1 MDNNDGSIIPLKGG
15 GRRPPG
21 FSLVELMIVIA
32 LVGLLAALSA
42 PTISNSMEQNR
53 ITDLN
58 RAVANGFS
66 QARQYAMRQN
76 QAVFVDI
83 QAGDDGSVTFYDPA
97 NRREAQSCALA
108 DDGGATDQNTLN
120 EVNIAEYG
128 LDIEIESVD
137 PANLV
142 CIAPNGR
149 VLQPA
154 GIPLDGVNDGTDCGE
169 MNLMI
174 RLIGDGEDLGNLHD
188 CTADDE
194 LSVQRELA
202 NFSMI
207 HVGYGGQVRI
217 IR

>member
-1 MDNNDGSIIPLKGG
+1 MDNNRSIIALTIG
-15 GRRPPG
+15 GRAPRG

-53 ITDLN
+53 IADLN
-58 RAVANGFS
+58 RAVGNGFL

-76 QAVFVDI
+76 QAVFVDV
-83 QAGDDGSVTFYDPA
+83 QTGTDGSITFYEPT
-97 NRREAQSCALA
+97 NREDAQSCSLA
-108 DDGGATDQNTLN
+108 DDGGPNDENTLN
-120 EVNIAEYG
+120 QVNIAEYG
-128 LDIEIESVD
+128 LDIRIDSVD
-137 PANLV
+137 PANRV

-149 VLQPA
+149 VLQPT
-154 GIPLDGVNDGTDCGE
+154 GIPLGGVNSGDECED

-174 RLIGDGEDLGNLHD
+174 RLIGQDDDLGSLHN
-188 CTADDE
+188 CTADDD
-194 LSVQRELA
+194 LSIERELA

>member
-1 MDNNDGSIIPLKGG
+1 MDNNNGSIIPLTIG
-15 GRRPPG
+15 GRAPRG

-58 RAVANGFS
+58 RAVANGFL
-66 QARQYAMRQN
+66 QARQHAMRQN

-83 QAGDDGSVTFYDPA
+83 TQGSNGSITFYEPT
-97 NRREAQSCALA
+97 NREDAQSCSLA
-108 DDGGATDQNTLN
+108 NDGGPNDQNTLN
-120 EVNIAEYG
+120 QVNLAEYG
-128 LDIEIESVD
+128 LDITIDSVD

-149 VLQPA
+149 VLQPT
-154 GIPLDGVNDGTDCGE
+154 GIPLEGVNDGNGCQD

-174 RLIGDGEDLGNLHD
+174 RLIGEDAQLGNLHR
-188 CTADDE
+188 CTADDD
-194 LSVQRELA
+194 LSIERELA

>member
-1 MDNNDGSIIPLKGG
+1 MDNNRSIIALTIG
-15 GRRPPG
+15 GRAPRG

-53 ITDLN
+53 IADLN
-58 RAVANGFS
+58 RAVGNGFL

-76 QAVFVDI
+76 QAVFVDV
-83 QAGDDGSVTFYDPA
+83 QTGTDGSITFYNPQ
-97 NRREAQSCALA
+97 NRQNAQSCALA

-120 EVNIAEYG
+120 EINLIEYG
-128 LDIEIESVD
+128 LDIRIDSVD
-137 PANLV
+137 PINGV

-149 VLQPA
+149 VLQPT
-154 GIPLDGVNDGTDCGE
+154 GIPIEDEVAGDGCE
-169 MNLMI
+169 RMNLMI
-174 RLIGDGEDLGNLHD
+174 RLIGEDEDLGSLHD
-188 CTADDE
+188 CTADDD
-194 LSVQRELA
+194 LSIERELA